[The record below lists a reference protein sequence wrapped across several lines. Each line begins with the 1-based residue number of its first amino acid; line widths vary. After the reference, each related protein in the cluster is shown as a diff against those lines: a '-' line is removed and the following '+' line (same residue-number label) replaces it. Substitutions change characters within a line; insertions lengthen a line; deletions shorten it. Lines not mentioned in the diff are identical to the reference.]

1 MAVRKT
7 AKGAALKR
15 WFKEDWKDVSTG
27 KACGRKKGDGRSTP
41 YCRPSKRVSSK
52 TPKTSGEMTAAQ
64 KKSRIAQKK
73 SLGQPAGK
81 PRRVASLT
89 RRNTVKKM
97 KEGGMLKA
105 VPQDKKKSLGKL
117 PTPVREKMG
126 FMREGGPTSRAQIQR
141 APTSRAQGQNPK
153 RLSKEERLKRRTEA
167 RRALNKKNTMPKREV
182 ISPHSQKPAKG
193 STLYGDGKDY
203 RKFKKGMSSAKP
215 TKGMSSAKPTK
226 DLSKMS
232 LSDVFRGAANDL
244 TKSNKG
250 TSTPS
255 VARDRYNDIKK
266 KRGLKEGGMV
276 IVDRQYLKG
285 K

>member
-1 MAVRKT
+1 
-7 AKGAALKR
+7 
-15 WFKEDWKDVSTG
+15 
-27 KACGRKKGDGRSTP
+27 
-41 YCRPSKRVSSK
+41 
-52 TPKTSGEMTAAQ
+52 
-64 KKSRIAQKK
+64 
-73 SLGQPAGK
+73 
-81 PRRVASLT
+81 
-89 RRNTVKKM
+89 
-97 KEGGMLKA
+97 
-105 VPQDKKKSLGKL
+105 
-117 PTPVREKMG
+117 
-126 FMREGGPTSRAQIQR
+126 MREGGPTSRAQIQR

-232 LSDVFRGAANDL
+232 LSDVFRGAASDL